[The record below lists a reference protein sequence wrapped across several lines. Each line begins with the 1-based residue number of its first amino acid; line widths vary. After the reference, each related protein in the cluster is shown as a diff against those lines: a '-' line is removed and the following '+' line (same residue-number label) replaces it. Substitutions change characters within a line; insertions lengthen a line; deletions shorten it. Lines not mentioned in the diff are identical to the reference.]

1 MYDFQRKHGHDI
13 DCHVLAPAS
22 TGSNTRAST
31 FVATRASTCI
41 TRRASMVLNSAS
53 TCSNTCA
60 STCITT
66 RASTCHYT
74 HARLLFKNM
83 RPGVFTLNDSLT
95 LEYVPTAQ
103 NKQFCAS

>member
-1 MYDFQRKHGHDI
+1 MPKSNDAVLQKALCTFGQDSIAPLKLAKRKMI
-13 DCHVLAPAS
+13 
-22 TGSNTRAST
+22 
-31 FVATRASTCI
+31 
-41 TRRASMVLNSAS
+41 
-53 TCSNTCA
+53 
-60 STCITT
+60 

-74 HARLLFKNM
+74 RARLLFKNM